1 MGSTDVQ
8 VRTDLALSCIWYVLN
23 FRTLPDTKSSGN
35 VLRGEACASHTFSA
49 RALSPC
55 AESVL
60 TRGEALR
67 RPGSCA
73 V

>member
-1 MGSTDVQ
+1 MGSADAQ
-8 VRTDLALSCIWYVLN
+8 VRTDLALSCIWYVLS

-35 VLRGEACASHTFSA
+35 VHIHSQREPLA
-49 RALSPC
+49 RA

-60 TRGEALR
+60 TGAEA
-67 RPGSCA
+67 